1 MDGLVFQTTSAPPAT
16 NPARA
21 DIACFVGFVARRGE
35 PARRP
40 GESDSDWLART
51 LPSGVRSCLV
61 ERGWIGGATPRSL
74 AELTALFQ
82 VPVTLNS
89 WDAFDRLFAWDSR
102 PLNATGELCTAA
114 LGAAVRSFF
123 NQGGRRCHVV
133 RTGDPLP
140 VDATTAQ
147 RQALLSSLLPELP
160 PSPAD
165 RCSWFGAAHIFGL
178 PDTSF
183 LNLPDLPELLGADT
197 AARRMPAVPTT
208 EEKFVPLAQDAAE
221 ADPPQPAQATIA
233 RCDTSGFAAWAS
245 FVRRI
250 GDLIARYAR
259 EVQFVAALPLPIDET
274 ALGGDSRSAAAAA
287 AIRAARDAQWAAVNA
302 LNTAFVQLAYPWLRT
317 AGADSLPGGIEAPDG
332 VLTGLLAH
340 HALARGTWFSALR
353 TPVPDLYSVEPVLDR
368 STLDRPLDRATPA
381 ALTVRERVSL
391 FAPSPTG
398 MLLLS
403 DVTTQNGSYRPANLN
418 RLLSAIVRASRIVGE
433 ESVFENNGETLW
445 RRLTDRLNALLTA
458 LWRAGVFAGES
469 PSDAFEV
476 RCDRSTMTQADLDA
490 GRTIVRL
497 AFTAASPIE
506 RLIVLL
512 AMDDGGQ
519 VSLLSTAGITTEDE

>member
-1 MDGLVFQTTSAPPAT
+1 MDGLVFQTTCAPPAI

-35 PARRP
+35 VAQRA
-40 GESDSDWLART
+40 GERAADWLART
-51 LPSGVRSCLV
+51 VPAGVRAGLT
-61 ERGWIGGATPRSL
+61 ERGWVGGANQRPL
-74 AELTALFQ
+74 EDLTALLQ
-82 VPVTLNS
+82 VPVTIDS
-89 WDAFDRLFAWDSR
+89 WDAFDRLFAWESR

-123 NQGGRRCHVV
+123 TQGGRRCHVV

-140 VDATTAQ
+140 VDATAAQ
-147 RQALLSSLLPELP
+147 RRALLSALLAEPR

-165 RCSWFGAAHIFGL
+165 RGSWRGAAHVYGL
-178 PDTSF
+178 PDASF
-183 LNLPDLPELLGADT
+183 LSLPDLPELFGSDT
-197 AARRMPAVPTT
+197 SARRMPAVPDT
-208 EEKFVPLAQDAAE
+208 EEKFVPLAEDVAE
-221 ADPPQPAQATIA
+221 AQPPQPAQATIA
-233 RCDTSGFAAWAS
+233 RCDRSGFVSWAA
-245 FVRRI
+245 FVQRI
-250 GDLIARYAR
+250 VELVARDAR

-274 ALGGDSRSAAAAA
+274 SLGGDSRSATAAA
-287 AIRAARDAQWAAVNA
+287 AIRAARDAQWTAADG

-317 AGADSLPGGIEAPDG
+317 SGADSLPGQIEAPDG

-340 HALARGTWFSALR
+340 HALARGTWLSALR
-353 TPVPDLYSVEPVLDR
+353 TPVPDLYSLYPVLDR
-368 STLDRPLDRATPA
+368 STLDRPLDRTAPS

-418 RLLSAIVRASRIVGE
+418 RLLSAIVRAARIVGE

-445 RRLTDRLNALLTA
+445 ARLADRLNALLTE
-458 LWRAGVFAGES
+458 LWRLGVFAGES
-469 PSDAFEV
+469 PAEAFEV

-497 AFTAASPIE
+497 AFTAAAPIE

-519 VSLLSTAGITTEDE
+519 VSLLSPVGMDTEDL